1 MFKEETIRWKKK
13 RKKRAIFIVVALFL
27 SGLLYL
33 LIGGPGSNYFKISF
47 NRLLHPVPAFKHI
60 IIEHNGEKKRL
71 APGQILHIHPSDSLK
86 IAKISTSIPF
96 NRGIRLYSQ
105 GFDVNTLKTQTVVT
119 TILPNQDMFRH
130 YTYTITIKH
139 NNNNIGEV
147 GLVIAPSLED
157 WLTKANR
164 IIDPQKRIHFLQTA
178 YKEEEGNFQIKMRLA
193 NEYLSQ
199 KRWKEGAHIIE
210 SILKENKD
218 MPTPIISGEAS
229 LNLMKK
235 VLDAYD
241 HLHYYAKAIDTLKKI
256 LIDSPEDLD
265 LRLRLAELLEK
276 KGRLK
281 EAVEQYTI
289 ILPQLTRSEKI
300 VYMKN
305 IGYLLFQVG
314 QKNKALQW
322 YLKAAKYD
330 RKDPNLYYNIGSIY
344 DDLGKSK
351 LAEKY
356 LRLALE
362 SKEDDIEGRLR
373 LGKSLFNKN
382 KLTEAKRYVNEILKR
397 NPHHLEALILFANI
411 VEKEGDKEALRNIY
425 KEIVSHD
432 PKNKIILFNLG
443 VLETEQ
449 GNLKKG
455 LHYFERLVTI
465 DPKDTQAREALF
477 DIYQRQKRNDLAFN
491 QAIQLIK
498 FFPKK
503 IAYYTY
509 IFDHLTALDEFEQL
523 AHYMIEGIKEN
534 PKNFDLRQYLILVYL
549 KLKKN
554 ELAVKEINEA
564 LKLRP
569 NNTNLLH
576 QLAKIHEGTGNLDQA
591 LQVYNNI
598 LAISPD
604 DEKAGKAYL
613 RLRLKLLNKGKS
625 SLQE

>member
-1 MFKEETIRWKKK
+1 LFKEKTIRWKKK
-13 RKKRAIFIVVALFL
+13 RKKRAIFIVIALFL

-33 LIGGPGSNYFKISF
+33 LIGGPGSNYFKTSF

-71 APGQILHIHPSDSLK
+71 TPNQILHIHPSDSLR
-86 IAKISTSIPF
+86 IVKISTSIPF

-105 GFDVNTLKTQTVVT
+105 GFDVNALQTQTVVT
-119 TILPNQDMFRH
+119 KLLPNQDIFRH
-130 YTYTITIKH
+130 YTHTITIKH
-139 NNNNIGEV
+139 SNNNIGEV
-147 GLVIAPSLED
+147 GFVIAPSLED

-178 YKEEEGNFQIKMRLA
+178 YKEEKGNFQIKIRLA
-193 NEYLSQ
+193 DEYLAQ
-199 KRWKEGAHIIE
+199 KRWKDGAHIIE
-210 SILKENKD
+210 SILKEKED
-218 MPTPIISGEAS
+218 MPTPIISGKVR

-235 VLDAYD
+235 VLDAYE
-241 HLHYYAKAIDTLKKI
+241 HLHYYNKVIATLKEI
-256 LIDSPEDLD
+256 LVNSPEDLD

-276 KGRLK
+276 KGRPK

-289 ILPQLTRSEKI
+289 ILPQLTTNEKI
-300 VYMKN
+300 VCMKN
-305 IGYLLFQVG
+305 IGYLLFQAS

-330 RKDPNLYYNIGSIY
+330 TKDPNLYYNIGSIY
-344 DDLGKSK
+344 DELKKPK

-356 LRLALE
+356 LRFALE
-362 SKEDDIEGRLR
+362 LKKDDVEGRLR

-382 KLTEAKRYVNEILKR
+382 QLKEAKRYVNEILKK
-397 NPHHLEALILFANI
+397 NPHHLEALILLATI
-411 VEKEGDKEALRNIY
+411 VEKEGDKDALRNIY
-425 KEIVSHD
+425 KQIVSHD

-449 GNLKKG
+449 GNLQKG
-455 LHYFERLVTI
+455 LHYFERLITI
-465 DPKDTQAREALF
+465 DPKDTQAMEALF

-491 QAIQLIK
+491 QAILLIK

-503 IAYYTY
+503 IAYYSY
-509 IFDHLTALDEFEQL
+509 IFNHLTALDEFEQL
-523 AHYMIEGIKEN
+523 AHYMIKGVKEN
-534 PKNFDLRQYLILVYL
+534 PKNFELREYLILVYL

-554 ELAVKEINEA
+554 ELAVKEIMEA

-591 LQVYNNI
+591 LQVHKKI
-598 LAISPD
+598 LDISPD

-613 RLRLKLLNKGKS
+613 RLRLKLLNKKEKNV
-625 SLQE
+625 Q

>member
-1 MFKEETIRWKKK
+1 LFKEETIRWKKK

-33 LIGGPGSNYFKISF
+33 LIGGPGSNYFKISL

-71 APGQILHIHPSDSLK
+71 TPGQILHIHPSDSLK
-86 IAKISTSIPF
+86 IVKISTSILF
-96 NRGIRLYSQ
+96 NKGIRLYSQ
-105 GFDVNTLKTQTVVT
+105 SFDVNALQTQTVVT
-119 TILPNQDMFRH
+119 KLLPNQDMFRH

-139 NNNNIGEV
+139 SNNKIGEV

-164 IIDPQKRIHFLQTA
+164 IIDPQKRINFLQTA
-178 YKEEEGNFQIKMRLA
+178 YKEEKGNFQIKMRLA
-193 NEYLSQ
+193 DEYLAQ
-199 KRWKEGAHIIE
+199 KRWEEGAHIIE
-210 SILKENKD
+210 SILKEKED
-218 MPTPIISGEAS
+218 MPAPIISGKVR

-235 VLDAYD
+235 VLDAYE
-241 HLHYYAKAIDTLKKI
+241 HLHYYNKAVATLKKV
-256 LIDSPEDLD
+256 LINSPEDLD

-289 ILPQLTRSEKI
+289 ILPQLTRNEKI

-305 IGYLLFQVG
+305 IGYLLFQTS

-330 RKDPNLYYNIGSIY
+330 KKDPNLYYNIGSIY
-344 DDLGKSK
+344 DDLGKPK
-351 LAEKY
+351 LAEEY

-362 SKEDDIEGRLR
+362 LKKDDIEGRLR
-373 LGKSLFNKN
+373 LGQSLFNKN
-382 KLTEAKRYVNEILKR
+382 KLTEAKRYVNEILKK
-397 NPHHLEALILFANI
+397 NPHDLEALILLANI
-411 VEKEGDKEALRNIY
+411 AEKEGDKEALRNIY
-425 KEIVSHD
+425 KQIVSHD

-449 GNLKKG
+449 GNLQKG
-455 LHYFERLVTI
+455 LHYFERLVTV
-465 DPKDTQAREALF
+465 DPKDAQAREALF

-491 QAIQLIK
+491 QAVQLIK

-503 IAYYTY
+503 IAYYSY
-509 IFDHLTALDEFEQL
+509 IFNHLTALDEFEQL
-523 AHYMIEGIKEN
+523 AHYMIQGVAEN
-534 PKNFDLRQYLILVYL
+534 PKNFELRQYLILVYL

-554 ELAVKEINEA
+554 ELAVKEIKEA

-576 QLAKIHEGTGNLDQA
+576 QLAKIHEGTGNLDLA
-591 LQVYNNI
+591 LQAYKKI
-598 LAISPD
+598 LDISPD

-613 RLRLKLLNKGKS
+613 KLRLKLLDKGEK

>member
-1 MFKEETIRWKKK
+1 LFKEETIRWKKR

-33 LIGGPGSNYFKISF
+33 LIGGPGSNYFKISL

-71 APGQILHIHPSDSLK
+71 KPDQILHIRPSDSLK
-86 IAKISTSIPF
+86 IVKLSTSIPF
-96 NRGIRLYSQ
+96 NKGIRLYSQ
-105 GFDVNTLKTQTVVT
+105 GFDVNALQTQTVVAKL
-119 TILPNQDMFRH
+119 LPDQDMFHH
-130 YTYTITIKH
+130 YNYTINIMHK
-139 NNNNIGEV
+139 NNKIGEV
-147 GLVIAPSLED
+147 GLVISPSLED

-164 IIDPQKRIHFLQTA
+164 IIDPKKRINFLLTA
-178 YKEEEGNFQIKMRLA
+178 TKEEKGNFQIKMRLA
-193 NEYLSQ
+193 DEYLAQ

-210 SILKENKD
+210 IILKEKED
-218 MPTPIISGEAS
+218 LPARRQAG

-235 VLDAYD
+235 VLDAYE
-241 HLHYYAKAIDTLKKI
+241 HLHYYNKVIATLKKI
-256 LIDSPEDLD
+256 LINSPEDLD

-276 KGRLK
+276 KGRIK

-289 ILPQLTRSEKI
+289 ILPQLTTGEKI
-300 VYMKN
+300 TCMKN
-305 IGYLLFQVG
+305 VGYLLFQAG

-330 RKDPNLYYNIGSIY
+330 KKDPNLYYNIGSIY
-344 DDLGKSK
+344 DDLKKPK

-356 LRLALE
+356 LRFALE
-362 SKEDDIEGRLR
+362 LKKDDIEGRLR
-373 LGKSLFNKN
+373 LGQSLFNKN
-382 KLTEAKRYVNEILKR
+382 KLKEAKKYVKEILKR
-397 NPHHLEALILFANI
+397 KPNHLEALILLANI
-411 VEKEGDKEALRNIY
+411 VEKGDDKEALRNIY
-425 KEIVSHD
+425 KKILSHD

-455 LHYFERLVTI
+455 LHYFEKLVTI
-465 DPKDTQAREALF
+465 DPKDAQAREALF

-503 IAYYTY
+503 VAYYSY
-509 IFDHLTALDEFEQL
+509 IFNHLTALDEFEQL
-523 AHYMIEGIKEN
+523 AQYMIMGVKEN
-534 PKNFDLRQYLILVYL
+534 PNNFELRQYLILAYL

-554 ELAVKEINEA
+554 ELAVTEIMEA

-569 NNTNLLH
+569 NNTNLLY

-591 LQVYNNI
+591 LQVYKKI
-598 LAISPD
+598 LDISPD
-604 DEKAGKAYL
+604 DEKAGKEYL
-613 RLRLKLLNKGKS
+613 RLRLKLLNKREES
-625 SLQE
+625 VQ

>member
-1 MFKEETIRWKKK
+1 MFKEDTIRWKKK
-13 RKKRAIFIVVALFL
+13 RKKRAIFILLALFL

-33 LIGGPGSNYFKISF
+33 LIGGPGSDYFKISL
-47 NRLLHPVPAFKHI
+47 NKLLYPVPALKHI

-71 APGQILHIHPSDSLK
+71 MPDQILHINPTDSLR
-86 IAKISTSIPF
+86 IAKVSTSILF

-105 GFDVNTLKTQTVVT
+105 GFDVNTLQTQTVIT
-119 TILPNQDMFRH
+119 ELLPNQDMFRH

-139 NNNNIGEV
+139 NNNSIGEIS
-147 GLVIAPSLED
+147 LVIAPSLED

-178 YKEEEGNFQIKMRLA
+178 YKEEKGNFQIKMRLA
-193 NEYLSQ
+193 NEYLAQ
-199 KRWKEGAHIIE
+199 KRWEEGAHIIE
-210 SILKENKD
+210 SILKEKED
-218 MPTPIISGEAS
+218 
-229 LNLMKK
+229 LNLLKK
-235 VLDAYD
+235 VLDAYE
-241 HLHYYAKAIDTLKKI
+241 HLHYYNKAIATLKKI
-256 LIDSPEDLD
+256 LINSPEDLD

-289 ILPQLTRSEKI
+289 ILPQLTRNEKI

-305 IGYLLFQVG
+305 IGYLLFQAS

-344 DDLGKSK
+344 DDLGKPK

-362 SKEDDIEGRLR
+362 LKKDDIEGRLR
-373 LGKSLFNKN
+373 LGQSLFNKN
-382 KLTEAKRYVNEILKR
+382 KLTEAKKYVKEILKR
-397 NPHHLEALILFANI
+397 KPNHLEALILLANI

-425 KEIVSHD
+425 KQILSHD

-503 IAYYTY
+503 IAYYSY
-509 IFDHLTALDEFEQL
+509 IFNHLTALDELEQL
-523 AHYMIEGIKEN
+523 AHYMIKGVKEN
-534 PKNFDLRQYLILVYL
+534 PKSFELRQYLILVYL

-554 ELAVKEINEA
+554 ELAVKEIKEA
-564 LKLRP
+564 LKLKP

-576 QLAKIHEGTGNLDQA
+576 QLAKINEGTGNLDQA
-591 LQVYNNI
+591 LQVYKKI

-613 RLRLKLLNKGKS
+613 RIRLELLHKREENV
-625 SLQE
+625 Q

>member
-1 MFKEETIRWKKK
+1 LFKEETIRWKKK
-13 RKKRAIFIVVALFL
+13 RKKRAIFILLALFL
-27 SGLLYL
+27 FGLLYL
-33 LIGGPGSNYFKISF
+33 IIGGPGSEYYKTSLNK
-47 NRLLHPVPAFKHI
+47 LLHPVPAFKHI
-60 IIEHNGEKKRL
+60 IFEHNGEKKRL
-71 APGQILHIHPSDSLK
+71 MPDQILHIHPADSLK
-86 IAKISTSIPF
+86 IIKVSTSIPF

-105 GFDVNTLKTQTVVT
+105 GFDVNALQTQTVVT
-119 TILPNQDMFRH
+119 KLLPHQDMFRH

-139 NNNNIGEV
+139 NNKNIGEV
-147 GLVIAPSLED
+147 GLFIAPSLED

-164 IIDPQKRIHFLQTA
+164 IIDPQKRIKFLQRAT
-178 YKEEEGNFQIKMRLA
+178 KEEKGNFQIKMRLA
-193 NEYLSQ
+193 NEYLAQ
-199 KRWKEGAHIIE
+199 KRWKEGVHIIE
-210 SILKENKD
+210 SILKESED
-218 MPTPIISGEAS
+218 MTSPVISKQAN
-229 LNLMKK
+229 LNLMNK
-235 VLDAYD
+235 VLDAYE
-241 HLHYYAKAIDTLKKI
+241 HLHYYTKAIATLKKI
-256 LIDSPEDLD
+256 LTNSPENMD

-289 ILPQLTRSEKI
+289 ILPQLTRNDKI

-305 IGYLLFQVG
+305 IGYLLFQTG

-322 YLKAAKYD
+322 YLQAAKYD

-344 DDLGKSK
+344 DEVGKPE

-362 SKEDDIEGRLR
+362 LKKGDIEGRLR
-373 LGKSLFNKN
+373 LGQSLFNKN
-382 KLTEAKRYVNEILKR
+382 KLIEAKRYVNEILKK
-397 NPHHLEALILFANI
+397 NPHHLEALILLANI
-411 VEKEGDKEALRNIY
+411 LEKEGDKKALRDIY
-425 KEIVSHD
+425 KKILSHD
-432 PKNKIILFNLG
+432 PKNKTILFNLG
-443 VLETEQ
+443 VVETEQ

-498 FFPKK
+498 YFPKK

-523 AHYMIEGIKEN
+523 AHYMIQGVKEN
-534 PKNFDLRQYLILVYL
+534 PKNFELREYLILVYL

-554 ELAVKEINEA
+554 ELAIKEIEEA

-569 NNTNLLH
+569 DNTNLLH

-591 LQVYNNI
+591 LQAYKKI
-598 LAISPD
+598 LDISPD

-625 SLQE
+625 SLQD